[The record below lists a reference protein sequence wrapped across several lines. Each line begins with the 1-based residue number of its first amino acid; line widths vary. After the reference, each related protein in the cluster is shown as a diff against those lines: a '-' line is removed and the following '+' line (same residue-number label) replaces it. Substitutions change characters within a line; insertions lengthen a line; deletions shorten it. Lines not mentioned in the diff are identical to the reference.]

1 VTSGTGLTTMPE
13 CRCRNADSG
22 LSAENS
28 DYLKGTASGGFS
40 YLFVQVHDF
49 HVHDVHVHNDH
60 VLQVAIIGE
69 YLYISFEENRDTAP
83 L

>member
-1 VTSGTGLTTMPE
+1 M
-13 CRCRNADSG
+13 
-22 LSAENS
+22 
-28 DYLKGTASGGFS
+28 
-40 YLFVQVHDF
+40 FVQVHDVRVHEV

-69 YLYISFEENRDTAP
+69 YFYISFEENRDTVP